1 MIRTDLEKK
10 AAAKMELRRRK
21 ADRMTVYGVVCPT
34 NGLIRC
40 WQDKGS
46 GLIEVDEDPDVSI
59 PLKMERALITP
70 KPIKLIYGGRGSG
83 KSENIAAI
91 MSAKVKDYGRKV
103 GAFREYQNSIEDSVH
118 SIISK
123 KIQSANLPR
132 FNITETKITH
142 ENGGSVK
149 YRGLAR
155 NPEGIKSMDDFDD
168 FWIEE
173 AATISA
179 KSLEI
184 LEPTIRN
191 ENRSE
196 EHTSELQSPMYLVCR
211 LLLEKKKKKKTTTTT
226 NNKHP
231 QPNTNDTTQRA
242 HAAEST
248 QEY

>member
-211 LLLEKKKKKKTTTTT
+211 LLLEKKKKKKTTFTD
-226 NNKHP
+226 NQK
-231 QPNTNDTTQRA
+231 Q
-242 HAAEST
+242 
-248 QEY
+248 